1 MILID
6 FIYVFSERDKMTL
19 DQLQILVKI
28 VETGSMGAA
37 AKALHRTQPT
47 LSVSMKNLEK
57 EFRIE
62 IFSREGRRLI
72 LTPVG
77 QAIYQKAR
85 RVLERAEE
93 FESFGRQLGIGNEPN
108 VKIAFDASIPIRFIS
123 EVLKQCKADFPETNL
138 DLFAENLYGTMERLI
153 EKEVDLAVVAY
164 FEENHLFK
172 ALPLI
177 KYRFFPVAAST
188 HPLAQYEND
197 VPLEDLQAYVQV
209 VLKDSAKNVSK
220 ENHRVIEGVRHW
232 RVNHYHTK
240 KEMILEGLGWGNLP
254 DFTIKKE
261 LESHK
266 LVPLKIE
273 NYYRYG
279 DSEICVVS
287 RTGQRFG
294 PVVQSLWES
303 FQAFVERSN
312 GGNV

>member
-1 MILID
+1 
-6 FIYVFSERDKMTL
+6 MTL

-47 LSVSMKNLEK
+47 LSVSVKNLEA

-77 QAIYQKAR
+77 QALYQKAK

-93 FESFGRQLGIGNEPN
+93 FESFGRQLGIGNEPI

-123 EVLKQCKADFPETNL
+123 GILKQCDADFPDTNL
-138 DLFAENLYGTMERLI
+138 DLFAENLYGAMERLI

-188 HPLAQYEND
+188 HPLAQYENEA
-197 VPLEDLQAYVQV
+197 PFEDIKDYVQV
-209 VLKDSAKNVSK
+209 VLKDSAKNAAK
-220 ENHRVIEGVRHW
+220 ESSRVVKDARQW
-232 RVNHYHTK
+232 RVNNSHTK
-240 KEMILEGLGWGNLP
+240 KEIILAGLGWGNLP

-261 LESHK
+261 LETHK
-266 LVPLKIE
+266 LVPLKIK

-287 RTGQRFG
+287 RTGQVFG
-294 PVVQSLWES
+294 PVVQSLWEM
-303 FQAFVERSN
+303 FQAFAERSN
-312 GGNV
+312 GGHV